1 MDKMLYMG
9 ISGSFLIAAIIC
21 LRHFFS
27 QQIPKRFLV
36 VFWIFAI
43 ARLLLPISIPIRLP
57 AEYSWN
63 ITKTSAS
70 QQISKSNRYESPAAN
85 QPVYPDSAKKAQTRA
100 SVPEAS
106 FWVKY
111 ILITLW
117 ATVAIFL
124 AIRISIKHIRS
135 CRLYNMSLPICD
147 ERAVKWMQEHH
158 NIRNVALR
166 KSELIKSPLTYGII
180 HPVILLPSEINLNEE
195 EFLCI
200 MEHEWIHI
208 RRKDVFVKYLLCLT
222 ICIYW
227 FHPLVWMMAV
237 FLNRDI
243 EFASDEEVSRTCS
256 QHCKTAY
263 ALALIRLAQESRQ
276 SVWPLNACFARHS
289 EIEERIRF
297 IMNTKRYSKK
307 AAVVAA
313 GNICCIMTAFTASA
327 QETPG
332 ETASQVE
339 HTRQSGA
346 EIFPNESG
354 AAEKQN
360 IQENTTE
367 TEASDSL
374 AGMGEVSDYGKE
386 SLASAA
392 NAAGEYTN
400 ISKEQQAAGEQIA
413 ELAKLYI
420 GNPYKAGGTDLEY
433 GTDSIG
439 FVKAVYALAGIE
451 LPADIQALAAV
462 GTEVPLE
469 TLIAGDLIIYSSAD
483 GENRFFHV
491 AVYDGSGRAIH
502 ASNRKTGIKIS
513 DYDYREITKA
523 IRIIR

>member
-63 ITKTSAS
+63 ITETSAS

-85 QPVYPDSAKKAQTRA
+85 QLVYPESAKKAKTRA

-200 MEHEWIHI
+200 MEHEWTHI
-208 RRKDVFVKYLLCLT
+208 RRWDILVKYLLYLT
-222 ICIYW
+222 VCIYW
-227 FHPLVWMMAV
+227 FHPMIWIMAIL
-237 FLNRDI
+237 LNQDI
-243 EFASDEEVSRTCS
+243 EMACDEEVIKKYPN
-256 QHCKTAY
+256 HLKKTY
-263 ALALIRLAQESRQ
+263 ALILIRLAESRQ
-276 SVWPLNACFARHS
+276 NSIWPVKACFARHS
-289 EIEERIRF
+289 EIEERIHF
-297 IMNTKRYSKK
+297 IMKTKKYSWK
-307 AAVVAA
+307 AAALAVGMA
-313 GNICCIMTAFTASA
+313 CCTITAFTVSA
-327 QETPG
+327 QGTPKEVTVKTSSAQSAKD
-332 ETASQVE
+332 ETAKNKK
-339 HTRQSGA
+339 TA
-346 EIFPNESG
+346 
-354 AAEKQN
+354 
-360 IQENTTE
+360 TTE
-367 TEASDSL
+367 TTEADKTATL
-374 AGMGEVSDYGKE
+374 N
-386 SLASAA
+386 LQSAKQ
-392 NAAGEYTN
+392 G
-400 ISKEQQAAGEQIA
+400 QIVK
-413 ELAKLYI
+413 LAKKYL
-420 GNPYKAGGTDLEY
+420 GAPYKAGGTDLSSGVDSLGFIKAIY
-433 GTDSIG
+433 G
-439 FVKAVYALAGIE
+439 LAGIE
-451 LPADIQALAAV
+451 LPADINELADNNIEIPL
-462 GTEVPLE
+462 TELS
-469 TLIAGDLIIYSSAD
+469 AGDVVIYSEAD
-483 GENRFFHV
+483 SKLYH
-491 AVYDGSGRAIH
+491 AAIYDGNGQVIH
-502 ASNRKTGIKIS
+502 ASNMREGVKIS
-513 DYDYREITKA
+513 DLNYREISMA
-523 IRIIR
+523 IRILP

>member
-57 AEYSWN
+57 AEYIWN
-63 ITKTSAS
+63 ITETSAS

-147 ERAVKWMQEHH
+147 ERAVKWMQAHH

-200 MEHEWIHI
+200 MEHEWTHI
-208 RRKDVFVKYLLCLT
+208 RRWDILVKYLLYLT
-222 ICIYW
+222 VCIYW
-227 FHPLVWMMAV
+227 FHPMIWIMAIL
-237 FLNRDI
+237 LNQDI
-243 EFASDEEVSRTCS
+243 EMACDEEVIKKYPY
-256 QHCKTAY
+256 HLKKTY
-263 ALALIRLAQESRQ
+263 ALILIRLAESRQ
-276 SVWPLNACFARHS
+276 NSIWPVKACFARHS
-289 EIEERIRF
+289 EIEERIHF
-297 IMNTKRYSKK
+297 IMKTKKYSWK
-307 AAVVAA
+307 AAALAVGMA
-313 GNICCIMTAFTASA
+313 CCTITAFTVSA
-327 QETPG
+327 QGTPK
-332 ETASQVE
+332 EVTVKTSSAQSAKDDTAKNKK
-339 HTRQSGA
+339 T
-346 EIFPNESG
+346 
-354 AAEKQN
+354 AATE
-360 IQENTTE
+360 TTE
-367 TEASDSL
+367 ADKTATLEL
-374 AGMGEVSDYGKE
+374 Q
-386 SLASAA
+386 SAKQ
-392 NAAGEYTN
+392 G
-400 ISKEQQAAGEQIA
+400 QIVK
-413 ELAKLYI
+413 LAKKYL
-420 GNPYKAGGTDLEY
+420 GAPYKAGGTDLSSGVDSLGFIKAIY
-433 GTDSIG
+433 G
-439 FVKAVYALAGIE
+439 LAGIE
-451 LPADIQALAAV
+451 LPADINELADNNIEIPL
-462 GTEVPLE
+462 TELS
-469 TLIAGDLIIYSSAD
+469 AGDVVIYSEAD
-483 GENRFFHV
+483 SKLYH
-491 AVYDGSGRAIH
+491 AAIYDGNGQVIH
-502 ASNRKTGIKIS
+502 ASNMREGVKIS
-513 DYDYREITKA
+513 DLNYREISMA
-523 IRIIR
+523 IRILP

>member
-180 HPVILLPSEINLNEE
+180 HPVILLPSEINL
-195 EFLCI
+195 
-200 MEHEWIHI
+200 
-208 RRKDVFVKYLLCLT
+208 K
-222 ICIYW
+222 
-227 FHPLVWMMAV
+227 
-237 FLNRDI
+237 
-243 EFASDEEVSRTCS
+243 
-256 QHCKTAY
+256 Q
-263 ALALIRLAQESRQ
+263 ALILPHLSCITSRLSGCTAVRFSSRVQ
-276 SVWPLNACFARHS
+276 
-289 EIEERIRF
+289 
-297 IMNTKRYSKK
+297 
-307 AAVVAA
+307 
-313 GNICCIMTAFTASA
+313 G
-327 QETPG
+327 
-332 ETASQVE
+332 
-339 HTRQSGA
+339 
-346 EIFPNESG
+346 
-354 AAEKQN
+354 
-360 IQENTTE
+360 
-367 TEASDSL
+367 
-374 AGMGEVSDYGKE
+374 
-386 SLASAA
+386 
-392 NAAGEYTN
+392 
-400 ISKEQQAAGEQIA
+400 
-413 ELAKLYI
+413 
-420 GNPYKAGGTDLEY
+420 
-433 GTDSIG
+433 
-439 FVKAVYALAGIE
+439 
-451 LPADIQALAAV
+451 
-462 GTEVPLE
+462 
-469 TLIAGDLIIYSSAD
+469 
-483 GENRFFHV
+483 
-491 AVYDGSGRAIH
+491 
-502 ASNRKTGIKIS
+502 
-513 DYDYREITKA
+513 
-523 IRIIR
+523 

>member
-63 ITKTSAS
+63 ITETSAS

-200 MEHEWIHI
+200 MEHEWTHI
-208 RRKDVFVKYLLCLT
+208 RRWDILVKYLLYLT
-222 ICIYW
+222 VCIYW
-227 FHPLVWMMAV
+227 FHPMIWIMAIS
-237 FLNRDI
+237 LNQDI
-243 EFASDEEVSRTCS
+243 EMACDEEVIKKYPN
-256 QHCKTAY
+256 HLKKTY
-263 ALALIRLAQESRQ
+263 ALILIRLAESRQ
-276 SVWPLNACFARHS
+276 NSIWPVKACFARHS
-289 EIEERIRF
+289 EIEERIHF
-297 IMNTKRYSKK
+297 IMKTKKYSWK
-307 AAVVAA
+307 AAALAVGMA
-313 GNICCIMTAFTASA
+313 CCTITAFTVSA
-327 QETPG
+327 QGTPKEVTVKTSSAQSAKD
-332 ETASQVE
+332 ETAKSKK
-339 HTRQSGA
+339 T
-346 EIFPNESG
+346 
-354 AAEKQN
+354 AATE
-360 IQENTTE
+360 TTE
-367 TEASDSL
+367 ADKTATLDL
-374 AGMGEVSDYGKE
+374 Q
-386 SLASAA
+386 SAKQ
-392 NAAGEYTN
+392 G
-400 ISKEQQAAGEQIA
+400 QIVK
-413 ELAKLYI
+413 LAKEYL
-420 GNPYKAGGTDLEY
+420 GAPYKAGGADLSSGVDSLGFIKAIY
-433 GTDSIG
+433 G
-439 FVKAVYALAGIE
+439 LAGIE
-451 LPADIQALAAV
+451 LPADINELADNNIEIPL
-462 GTEVPLE
+462 TELS
-469 TLIAGDLIIYSSAD
+469 AGDVVIYSEAD
-483 GENRFFHV
+483 SKLYH
-491 AVYDGSGRAIH
+491 AAIYDGNGQVIH
-502 ASNRKTGIKIS
+502 ASNMREGVKIS
-513 DYDYREITKA
+513 DLNYREISMA
-523 IRIIR
+523 IRILP